1 MDSSKEAQFELAI
14 AHLNRQEKPNYAA
27 AARLYEL
34 EPTTLRR
41 RHKGLAVSRAQANS
55 NVRQRLNNT

>member
-1 MDSSKEAQFELAI
+1 MDSLKETQFELAI

-34 EPTTLRR
+34 EPTLLPR
-41 RHKGLAVSRAQANS
+41 RHKGLAIS
-55 NVRQRLNNT
+55 